1 MSDNHFK
8 KIISRILFN
17 GHKESRVNKATRVVL
32 TLLLISG
39 VKAGAVLAVD
49 LRLMT
54 GDEQGTYNQI
64 GREIAHETK
73 KVGLNLQVLPSA
85 GSWANIIALF
95 NSDTEFAIFQMDAY
109 MKAGRNLYQNTA
121 LDIRDEIKVV
131 MPLYHEEI
139 HVIKAKE
146 RPLDFATEENF
157 VVGCGPENSGSCL
170 SADVI
175 AEFYGKKFTYVH
187 NSYEQALADLK
198 AGELDLVVITAGK
211 PHRLLTEQTGLD
223 LVTLP
228 RTKKAAEVYLYT
240 TISQED
246 YHWLD
251 HSVETYGVRSV
262 LATMIQEQEG
272 LANDL
277 VGAVHFTILI
287 NEDRLKETGHPKWN
301 EVFFRA
307 YSEKSSHAAVIN
319 SLGSFNMIKSYGYN
333 GRNLAIGD

>member
-1 MSDNHFK
+1 MK
-8 KIISRILFN
+8 KSIRF
-17 GHKESRVNKATRVVL
+17 VL
-32 TLLLISG
+32 TSLLLSG
-39 VKAGAVLAVD
+39 LVANSAFAVD

-54 GDEQGTYNQI
+54 GDERGTYYQI
-64 GREIAHETK
+64 GREIAHETD

-95 NSDTEFAIFQMDAY
+95 NNDTEFAIFQMDAY
-109 MKAGRNLYQNTA
+109 IKAGHNLYQNTA

-139 HVIKAKE
+139 HVIKSKGST
-146 RPLDFATEENF
+146 LDFATAEKF
-157 VVGCGPENSGSCL
+157 AVGCGPENSGSCL

-175 AEFYGKKFTYVH
+175 AEFYGKEFTYVH
-187 NSYEQALADLK
+187 SGYEEALDKLK
-198 AGELDLVVITAGK
+198 AGELDLVIITAGK
-211 PHRLLTEQTGLD
+211 PHMLLTGQTGLD
-223 LVTLP
+223 LVSLP

-240 TISQED
+240 AITEED
-246 YHWLD
+246 YPWLE
-251 HSVETYGVRSV
+251 HPVETYGVLSV

-287 NEDRLKETGHPKWN
+287 NEDHLKKAGHPKWN

-307 YSEKSSHAAVIN
+307 YNEKTSHSAVIN
-319 SLGSFNMIKSYGYN
+319 SLGAYNVIKSYGYN
-333 GRNLAIGD
+333 ARNLAISD

>member
-1 MSDNHFK
+1 MK
-8 KIISRILFN
+8 EALRVTCIILF
-17 GHKESRVNKATRVVL
+17 
-32 TLLLISG
+32 ISG
-39 VKAGAVLAVD
+39 FVTGQVLAVD

-54 GDEQGTYNQI
+54 GDEQGTYYRI
-64 GREIAHETK
+64 GQEIAHQTD

-95 NSDTEFAIFQMDAY
+95 NNDTEFAIFQLDAY
-109 MKAGRNLYQNTA
+109 IKAARNLYQNTS

-139 HVIKAKE
+139 HVLKSKG
-146 RPLDFATEENF
+146 RPLDFATEKKF
-157 VVGCGPENSGSCL
+157 MVGCGPENSGSCL

-175 AEFYGKKFTYVH
+175 AEFYGKEFSYVH

-198 AGELDLVVITAGK
+198 AGTLDLVVITAGK
-211 PHRLLTEQTGLD
+211 PYKLLTGQTGLD
-223 LVTLP
+223 LVSLP
-228 RTKKAAEVYLYT
+228 RTRKAAEFYLYT

-246 YHWLD
+246 YPWLD
-251 HSVETYGVRSV
+251 QTVETYGVRSV

-287 NEDRLKETGHPKWN
+287 NEDHLKKAGHPKWN
-301 EVFFRA
+301 EVFFRS
-307 YSEKSSHAAVIN
+307 YNEKTSHAAVIN
-319 SLGSFNMIKSYGYN
+319 SLGAYNVIKSYGYN